1 MDNKMLVDT
10 ILEIMYIV
18 CGIVLIIGGI
28 YSYTDKKN
36 PKRIGSAVFWIL
48 FGIIF
53 LAGPYMNKTVVGG
66 ILVFMGILTVTKNVK
81 PGSLENSSV
90 EKREKK
96 AEELGNRL
104 FIPALSIG
112 VVAFGVA
119 QFTKM
124 GGLVGLGIGS
134 LVAIILT
141 MAVTK
146 EHPKYV
152 PYDSSRIL
160 HQMGPTVILPQLLGA
175 LGAVFS
181 AAGVGGVIA
190 GFMGGII
197 PADSR
202 LFGVI
207 GYCIGMAV
215 FTMIMGNAFAAFAV
229 ITAGIG
235 VPFVINLGA
244 DPAMVGALGLT
255 AGYCG
260 TLMTPMAANFNVVPA
275 SLLEMKN
282 KNGVILAQFPVA
294 IIMLVLHIIVMYFF
308 AF

>member
-90 EKREKK
+90 EKREEK

-175 LGAVFS
+175 LG
-181 AAGVGGVIA
+181 
-190 GFMGGII
+190 
-197 PADSR
+197 
-202 LFGVI
+202 
-207 GYCIGMAV
+207 
-215 FTMIMGNAFAAFAV
+215 
-229 ITAGIG
+229 
-235 VPFVINLGA
+235 
-244 DPAMVGALGLT
+244 LT